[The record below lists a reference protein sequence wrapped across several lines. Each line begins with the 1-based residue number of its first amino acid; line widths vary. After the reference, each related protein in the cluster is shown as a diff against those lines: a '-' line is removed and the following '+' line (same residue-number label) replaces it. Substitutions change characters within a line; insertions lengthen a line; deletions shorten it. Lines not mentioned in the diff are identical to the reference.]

1 MKCHVRLNTETT
13 VTVDLLALA
22 TVGDLKGLISDTVD
36 TLPPQFKLIH
46 NGKKLDDD
54 DAVPHDEEG
63 EVTLILMGEEE
74 KKRKKKGKC
83 HYGTCLLAALRMIG
97 DCLHCHGKFCAKH
110 RLLEDHLC
118 VGLQH
123 CKQLAHEQNAM
134 KLHRELTMAAPRV

>member
-1 MKCHVRLNTETT
+1 MNTETT
-13 VTVDLLALA
+13 VLVDTLALA
-22 TVGDLKGLISDTVD
+22 TVGDLKGLITDAVD

-54 DAVPHDEEG
+54 DVVPRDDESEN

-83 HYGTCLLAALRMIG
+83 HYGSCLLAALRMIG

-110 RLLEDHLC
+110 RLLEDHMC

-134 KLHRELTMAAPRV
+134 KLQRELTMAAPRV